1 MMELLWLPFSI
12 ATIFFYGVGQVLA
25 KESRARISGPGYLML
40 FSINVF
46 AIYGAYWLLFR
57 EPATHETYSWLKA
70 CIAAAL
76 SAGAYI
82 CYFEAIKHGKVS
94 IVGTVSGA
102 YAPWTVILALLFLG
116 EAMTLGEGVGVM
128 LVVAGM
134 LVFTYRGANGNNGK
148 TESLGILFAM
158 GAFLLWGA
166 SAAMSKHVMTD
177 IGQTD
182 FIGVFALVCPSIWA
196 VYWLTTAKG
205 KFEMPTVGNRV
216 LVLSMLFLTFGGIT
230 MYLAFANGNVSI
242 VSPITNIYP
251 MVTIAVAKFRLREQ
265 LTLRQYAALAMLLA
279 AVPMFSF

>member
-1 MMELLWLPFSI
+1 MMELLWLPFSL

-182 FIGVFALVCPSIWA
+182 FIGVFALVCPSIWV

-265 LTLRQYAALAMLLA
+265 LTIRQYAALAMLLA
-279 AVPMFSF
+279 AVPMFSI

>member
-1 MMELLWLPFSI
+1 LMELLWLPFSL
-12 ATIFFYGVGQVLA
+12 ATIFLYGVGQVLA
-25 KESRARISGPGYLML
+25 KESRARISGAGYLML
-40 FSINVF
+40 FSITVF
-46 AIYGAYWLLFR
+46 AIYGAYWLLFS
-57 EPATHETYSWLKA
+57 EPAAHDAYSWVKA

-102 YAPWTVILALLFLG
+102 YAPWTVILALIFLG
-116 EAMTLGEGVGVM
+116 EAMTLGEGVGVV
-128 LVVAGM
+128 LVVVAM
-134 LVFTYRGANGNNGK
+134 LVFTYRGANGNNSR
-148 TESLGILFAM
+148 TESLGILFAL

-182 FIGVFALVCPSIWA
+182 FIGVFALVCPAIWI
-196 VYWLTTAKG
+196 VYWLTSTEG
-205 KFEMPTVGNRV
+205 KFEMPKIGNRV
-216 LVLSMLFLTFGGIT
+216 LVVSMLFLTFGGIT

-251 MVTIAVAKFRLREQ
+251 MVTIAVAKFRLKEQ
-265 LTLRQYAALAMLLA
+265 LTIRQYVALAMLLA
-279 AVPMFSF
+279 AVPLFSL